1 MRKFERKKIDTI
13 IMYMLVH
20 DGHCHLTYDFR
31 QNYPSVMIQ
40 MIQFPF
46 LIDVRSVLH
55 RTIELEIENNQS
67 DRIRT
72 RFLI

>member
-46 LIDVRSVLH
+46 
-55 RTIELEIENNQS
+55 
-67 DRIRT
+67 
-72 RFLI
+72 